1 MEIKRREKYF
11 SFDATI
17 YREWMKHADVW
28 LKPDDTDGH
37 ADSDNTDN
45 GDDGDNGNNGNDKN
59 HVFTF
64 SPRLHQKKAKSENEN
79 NEQND
84 VHSLKGDSNNC
95 IYIEG
100 TSPFHPNPVSYSNP
114 VSPVEGSVCMG
125 DGRIGENEPDKMA
138 DSPLIPI
145 QDANSPPLKKK
156 QKCNR
161 VKTGER
167 VKG

>member
-1 MEIKRREKYF
+1 
-11 SFDATI
+11 
-17 YREWMKHADVW
+17 
-28 LKPDDTDGH
+28 
-37 ADSDNTDN
+37 
-45 GDDGDNGNNGNDKN
+45 
-59 HVFTF
+59 
-64 SPRLHQKKAKSENEN
+64 
-79 NEQND
+79 
-84 VHSLKGDSNNC
+84 
-95 IYIEG
+95 
-100 TSPFHPNPVSYSNP
+100 
-114 VSPVEGSVCMG
+114 MG